1 MLFPYLNNI
10 TSKKYDICS
19 SLLQLSTE
27 KQWKKNFTYINSFM
41 VPLRPKFLRDYKALQ
56 AIGIGIYLY
65 IYIYMYYVE
74 VSATPLEAFHAWE
87 RRAWLSVPVA
97 SDLDWTSRSNDRPMA
112 ARLIGAHSNSKHGTC
127 SRRRIPW
134 FREGP
139 FIVFIVPR
147 QRVLYIYM
155 FFTR

>member
-1 MLFPYLNNI
+1 MFIVI
-10 TSKKYDICS
+10 TIKYRETMKEKFHVYKFLYGS
-19 SLLQLSTE
+19 SAAL
-27 KQWKKNFTYINSFM
+27 Y
-41 VPLRPKFLRDYKALQ
+41 KFLRDYKALQ

-147 QRVLYIYM
+147 QRVLYIYIYVLYSLN
-155 FFTR
+155 